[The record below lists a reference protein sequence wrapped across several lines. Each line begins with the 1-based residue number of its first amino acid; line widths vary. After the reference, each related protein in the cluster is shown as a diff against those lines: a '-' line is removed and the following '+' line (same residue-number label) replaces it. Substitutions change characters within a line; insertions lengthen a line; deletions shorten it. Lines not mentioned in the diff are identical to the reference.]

1 MVFPVLFHNNM
12 SMPTTYPNPA
22 NLDDFKFTSTDDIP
36 KVTAAIE
43 LCDQWYIYNMDRWPE
58 DQVGT
63 PDTDRIHFEILLEVL
78 QQLKKYEDKFGKL

>member
-1 MVFPVLFHNNM
+1 M
-12 SMPTTYPNPA
+12 SMPPTYPNPD
-22 NLDDFKFTSTDDIP
+22 NPEFTFTSTDDIP

-43 LCDQWYIYNMDRWPE
+43 LCDQWSIYNMDRWPE
-58 DQVGT
+58 DHVGT